1 MQDGPRKGAILVSG
15 GALRAGKL
23 LRLGVTR
30 ACRRLYKPG
39 SKFG

>member
-23 LRLGVTR
+23 LRLGRYAGLQALV
-30 ACRRLYKPG
+30 
-39 SKFG
+39 